1 MGVISSPKKR
11 TRNPRALIQAGI
23 KAMSSLLD
31 RHSLAQKAGLRF
43 DGKRDYYNVF
53 GYVDRL
59 TVGHFLAKYARQDI
73 ASRVIDAPPEATWSS
88 PPELVIPTQDDS
100 NEPSEDSELGKKWKA
115 LVKKHNIWTVM
126 ERADRLSRLGRF
138 SLIMIGAEGS
148 TDSPLTKTND
158 LLFLRPLG
166 ESQTTIKEF
175 ITDTSDP
182 KFGRPKVYEIKFSD
196 PNLADSVSGAAQ
208 TISSFKDIKVHHSRM
223 IHVVENPLEDD
234 VFSTPIMAKVYNL
247 LDDLMKIAGGTP
259 ETFWLTANRGLQAD
273 VDMDMEMDDDDAAAL
288 ADEIEEYQH
297 QLRRILRTRGVKMNV
312 LSSETPS
319 PKEVFSMLISLLS
332 GTTGIPQRILI
343 GSEAGQLASEQDRA
357 NWAER
362 IVERRVL
369 FAEPYMLDPLIRRFM
384 EIGLLP
390 EVEDYTY
397 DWPEAFKESPLE
409 QSQTMAAKARAVGNL
424 SRQTGG
430 KVPLQ
435 ITSREE
441 ARDIVGLEGDLDEGE
456 IQEIPEINP
465 EPEPVPEGTPAATPG
480 APNGG
485 SNRPPQQAS

>member
-1 MGVISSPKKR
+1 MSVIGNPKKR
-11 TRNPRALIQAGI
+11 TKSGLKMLKAGI

-31 RHSLAQKAGLRF
+31 RHNLAQKAGLRF
-43 DGKRDYYNVF
+43 GDKRDYYEVF
-53 GYVDRL
+53 GYVDQL

-88 PPELVIPTQDDS
+88 PPELDGG
-100 NEPSEDSELGKKWKA
+100 EELKKQWEA
-115 LVKKHNIWTVM
+115 LVKKHNIWTVL
-126 ERADRLSRLGRF
+126 ERADRLARLGRF
-138 SLIMIGAEGS
+138 SLIMIGAAGS
-148 TDSPLTKTND
+148 PETPLEKTEE

-166 ESQTTIKEF
+166 ESQTKIKEF

-182 KFGRPKVYEIKFSD
+182 KFGRPKLYEIQFND
-196 PNLADSVSGAAQ
+196 PNTAESVSGSTQ
-208 TISSFKDIKVHHSRM
+208 IISSFQDMKVHHSRM
-223 IHVVENPLEDD
+223 IHIVENPLEDD

-259 ETFWLTANRGLQAD
+259 ETFWLTANRGIQVD
-273 VDMDMEMDDDDAAAL
+273 VDMEMEMDDDDAKAL

-297 QLRRILRTRGVKMNV
+297 QLRRILRTRGVKVNV
-312 LSSETPS
+312 LDSETPS

-384 EIGLLP
+384 ETGILP
-390 EVEDYTY
+390 EVEEYEY
-397 DWPEAFKESPLE
+397 KWPDAFKQSPLE
-409 QSQTMAAKARAVGNL
+409 QSQTMAATARAVGNL
-424 SRQTGG
+424 ARQTGG
-430 KVPLQ
+430 KAPLQ

-441 ARDIVGLEGDLDEGE
+441 AREIIGLEGDLDESE

-465 EPEPVPEGTPAATPG
+465 EPEEVPEGGTAAS
-480 APNGG
+480 PNGG